1 MDMPQLYKS
10 FDNRGNQSV
19 QIVKESSDHLEK
31 KLASVKNNLCLDE
44 IQVKDAESM
53 WSSDISEDDMYTDA
67 SNCEIF
73 KEIED

>member
-1 MDMPQLYKS
+1 
-10 FDNRGNQSV
+10 
-19 QIVKESSDHLEK
+19 
-31 KLASVKNNLCLDE
+31 VKNNLCLDE

-67 SNCEIF
+67 FNCEIF